1 MKKKVYMVV
10 CDLLQP
16 EHDYSGLEAELK
28 AYGKD
33 RKKILHSAWLV
44 KSNESAE
51 EILAKF
57 SPFLADKDRCAVFEV
72 ARANWSARLP
82 DFLTKVTLWMAY

>member
-16 EHDYSGLEAELK
+16 DQDYSGLEAELK

-44 KSNESAE
+44 KSVESAE
-51 EILAKF
+51 EIQAKF
-57 SPFLADKDRCAVFEV
+57 APFLVGKDRCAVFEV
-72 ARANWSARLP
+72 ARENWSAHLP
-82 DFLTKVTLWMAY
+82 DFLGRVTLWMAY